1 MKRIKQMIIVM
12 TLVIGAAGLFV
23 PATAGAVNVF
33 PQCTATSTD
42 AVCKGKDDSLN
53 VVIKNVVNTMLFILG
68 AVAVIVI
75 IIGGFM
81 YVTSAGDAGGV
92 TKAKNTILYAI
103 IGLVVALL
111 AFAIVNWVVGAVA
124 PSAAQQSCEKAG
136 GTYNTKTKVCKP

>member
-1 MKRIKQMIIVM
+1 MMA
-12 TLVIGAAGLFV
+12 LVVGAAGLFV

-42 AVCKGKDDSLN
+42 AVCKAKNDS
-53 VVIKNVVNTMLFILG
+53 VPSIIQVVVNTMLFILG
-68 AVAVIVI
+68 AVSVIVI

-81 YVTSAGDAGGV
+81 YVTSGGDSGGV

-111 AFAIVNWVVGAVA
+111 AFAIVNWVVGSVGT
-124 PSAAQQSCEKAG
+124 SSAQQHCEQGG
-136 GTYNTKTKVCKP
+136 GTYNASTKVCKAKP